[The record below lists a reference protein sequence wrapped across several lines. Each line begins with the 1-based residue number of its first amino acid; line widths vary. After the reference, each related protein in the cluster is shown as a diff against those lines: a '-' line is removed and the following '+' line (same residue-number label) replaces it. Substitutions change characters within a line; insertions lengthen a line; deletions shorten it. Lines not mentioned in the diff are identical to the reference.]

1 MIHILD
7 IRISSLMSIKN
18 NPDLSHRRGVSTY
31 TTAQVSITSMREVL
45 RIGCD
50 LSSVN
55 SK

>member
-1 MIHILD
+1 
-7 IRISSLMSIKN
+7 MSIKN